1 MKYYTV
7 DYCSIDI
14 DEDDYKVLKKV
25 YEGENPTIE
34 EKNFFYDWVR
44 DNAKI
49 DQIILSGEDD
59 ESS

>member
-14 DEDDYKVLKKV
+14 DEDDYKILKKV
-25 YEGENPTIE
+25 YEGENPTQE
-34 EKNFFYDWVR
+34 EQDFFYDWVR

-59 ESS
+59 E

>member
-14 DEDDYKVLKKV
+14 EEDDYKILKKV
-25 YEGENPTIE
+25 YEGENPTQE
-34 EKNFFYDWVR
+34 EQDFFYDWVK

-59 ESS
+59 E

>member
-7 DYCSIDI
+7 DYCSVGI
-14 DEDDYKVLKKV
+14 DEEDYKILKKV
-25 YEGENPTIE
+25 LEGDNPTQE
-34 EKNFFYDWVR
+34 EQDFFYDWVR

-59 ESS
+59 E

>member
-14 DEDDYKVLKKV
+14 EEDDYKILKKV
-25 YEGENPTIE
+25 YEGENPTQE
-34 EKNFFYDWVR
+34 EQDFFYDWVR

-49 DQIILSGEDD
+49 DQIILSGKDD
-59 ESS
+59 E

>member
-7 DYCSIDI
+7 DYCSVDI
-14 DEDDYKVLKKV
+14 DEDVYKILKKV
-25 YEGENPTIE
+25 YEGENPTQE
-34 EKNFFYDWVR
+34 EQDFFYDWVK

-59 ESS
+59 E

>member
-14 DEDDYKVLKKV
+14 DEDDYKILKKV
-25 YEGENPTIE
+25 YEGENPTQE
-34 EKNFFYDWVR
+34 EQDFFYDWVR

-49 DQIILSGEDD
+49 DQMMLSGEDD
-59 ESS
+59 E

>member
-14 DEDDYKVLKKV
+14 DEDDYKILKKV
-25 YEGENPTIE
+25 YEGKNPTQE
-34 EKNFFYDWVR
+34 EQDFFYDWVR

-59 ESS
+59 E

>member
-7 DYCSIDI
+7 DYCSVDI
-14 DEDDYKVLKKV
+14 DEDDYKILKKV
-25 YEGENPTIE
+25 YEGENPTQE
-34 EKNFFYDWVR
+34 EQDFFYDWVR

-59 ESS
+59 E

>member
-14 DEDDYKVLKKV
+14 DEDDYKILKKV
-25 YEGENPTIE
+25 YEGENPTQE
-34 EKNFFYDWVR
+34 EQDFFYDWVR

-49 DQIILSGEDD
+49 DQIILNGEDN
-59 ESS
+59 E

>member
-7 DYCSIDI
+7 DYCSVDI
-14 DEDDYKVLKKV
+14 DEDDYKILKKV
-25 YEGENPTIE
+25 YEGENPTQE
-34 EKNFFYDWVR
+34 EQDFFYDWVK

-59 ESS
+59 E

>member
-14 DEDDYKVLKKV
+14 DEDAYKILKKV
-25 YEGENPTIE
+25 YEVENPTQE
-34 EKNFFYDWVR
+34 EQDFFYDWVR

-49 DQIILSGEDD
+49 DQIIFNGEDN
-59 ESS
+59 E

>member
-7 DYCSIDI
+7 DYCTVDI
-14 DEDDYKVLKKV
+14 DEDDYKILKKV
-25 YEGENPTIE
+25 YEGENPTQE
-34 EKNFFYDWVR
+34 EQDFFYDWVK

-59 ESS
+59 E